1 MKYKLLLLLTCTLVA
16 CSNNEPAQPQATVP
30 VADSAPLADTTPV
43 ADAPLADDPALTTL
57 DPAEADAG
65 AVVVN
70 SGDESISPQTLGML
84 STAPNL
90 PTLVSSYRVNRKIN
104 GFEQAEYVGSVYR
117 PRQVANGAA
126 IEVDSYNSNGQ
137 KSTIAD
143 AKIYAGWDLLIPRN
157 YLHTSLDTRP
167 DWFSITLTRPA
178 VLAVGLRSKNIPA
191 WLNSWTKSASLA
203 VTSNGKAEEV
213 RVFKKTF
220 AAGKVDLGGV
230 SAQPGGE
237 NAYIVM
243 LAEQNGAPSAVP
255 SVPAGQEAPKPNS
268 ACPAWVHDQYMTTG
282 PDGKQYR
289 TWHPQIDP
297 VYWCTFGH
305 EHGSDPSLAGTAYKV
320 AFGYTATLGGM
331 VEPHNGFKINVF
343 RNPSSGF
350 WVVTHHFGTGG
361 VGRACVSMH
370 TVDMAL
376 IQNNVIKADLHYM
389 GDFGK
394 GMAVTGKTSQAISS
408 CTTATVAA
416 PAMAST
422 GARMINL
429 LDNKGYEPWRMDSR
443 MLNVGATF
451 SGLTFDTGDAITGC
465 ASVACTALV
474 PRPGNFGAD
483 HRIMFGTSMVLKGSG
498 KTQGTFYTD
507 SMGMKIVDATTPGAV
522 KQYIE
527 PGLNLDT
534 QIART
539 TCFTQDA
546 WRGLMGCGG
555 QVIGVVKNLER
566 GLGSAN

>member
-16 CSNNEPAQPQATVP
+16 CSNNEPAQPQATAP
-30 VADSAPLADTTPV
+30 VADSAPLTDTTPV
-43 ADAPLADDPALTTL
+43 ADVPLADDPALTPL

-70 SGDESISPQTLGML
+70 SGDESIAPQSLGML

-90 PTLVSSYRVNRKIN
+90 PTLVGSYRVIRNLS
-104 GFEQAEYVGSVYR
+104 GFDQAEYVGSVYR

-126 IEVDSYNSNGQ
+126 IEVDSYNSNGL
-137 KSTIAD
+137 KSTITD
-143 AKIYAGWDLLIPRN
+143 ARSYVGWDLLLPKNNRN
-157 YLHTSLDTRP
+157 LTLDTRA

-191 WLNSWTKSASLA
+191 WLNSWTKSTSLA
-203 VTSNGKAEEV
+203 VNSNGKAEEV

-230 SAQPGGE
+230 SALPGGE
-237 NAYIVM
+237 NAYVVM
-243 LAEQNGAPSAVP
+243 LAEQNGAPSAAP
-255 SVPAGQEAPKPNS
+255 SVPAGQEVPKSNS

-331 VEPHNGFKINVF
+331 SEPHNGFKINVF
-343 RNPSSGF
+343 RNPSGGF

-361 VGRACVSMH
+361 IGRACVSMH
-370 TVDMAL
+370 TADFAL
-376 IQNNVIKADLHYM
+376 IQNNVIKADLHLM

-394 GMAVTGKTSQAISS
+394 GMVTSMQTSQDISG
-408 CTTATVAA
+408 CVN
-416 PAMAST
+416 PMVMPGST
-422 GARMINL
+422 GVRKINL
-429 LDNKGYEPWRMDSR
+429 MGNKGYEPWRMDTR
-443 MLNVGATF
+443 MLKVGLTMN
-451 SGLTFDTGDAITGC
+451 GLTFDTGDAITGC
-465 ASVACTALV
+465 ASVACTTLV

-483 HRIMFGTSMVLKGSG
+483 HRITHESNLTVTGNGT
-498 KTQGTFYTD
+498 TAGTFYTD
-507 SMGMKIVDATTPGAV
+507 STGTKLVDASTAGAV

-527 PGLNLDT
+527 SGLNIT
-534 QIART
+534 ANFGHT
-539 TCFTQDA
+539 VCFTQDP
-546 WRGLMGCGG
+546 WRGLQTCGG
-555 QVIGVVKNLER
+555 KLMIPTKNLEN
-566 GLGSAN
+566 GLGAAN